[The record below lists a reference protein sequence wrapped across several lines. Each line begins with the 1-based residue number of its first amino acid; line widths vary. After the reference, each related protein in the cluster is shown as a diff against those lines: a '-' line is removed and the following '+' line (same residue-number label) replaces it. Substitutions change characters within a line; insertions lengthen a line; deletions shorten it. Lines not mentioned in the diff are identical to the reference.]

1 MDWRNF
7 LRREEDRPVRV
18 VGYRGYGTAQL
29 VRVRGRVL
37 YGHPPR
43 PAAPEDR
50 WWVNF
55 ANTFRRLESDEVPGA
70 RVCVRF
76 RGAEAEAVADV
87 EGHFIAELRPRTPL
101 APDRLWHD
109 ARIELVE
116 PAHDLADAP
125 VAIPVRPRFGVISD
139 LDDTVLQSHVRNM
152 IRMGRE
158 VLFGNVH
165 TRMPFPGIGAFYRAL
180 HEGDDGAVNP
190 IFYVSS
196 SPWNLY
202 DLLADFLRL
211 HRIPAGPMELRD
223 WRISRTDLL
232 AGRHRDHK
240 RRAIHAILATYP
252 HLPFIL
258 VGDSAQEDPEIY
270 REVIHD
276 RPGRVLAVYI
286 RSVTSDPLRIDG
298 VRALAREIA
307 EAHADAEHPAPELVL
322 VDDTLAAARH
332 AADRG
337 WIARERLEEVKERRV
352 EEAT

>member
-1 MDWRNF
+1 MEWKTIIPPYRN
-7 LRREEDRPVRV
+7 RPVRV
-18 VGYRGYGTAQL
+18 VAYRGYGTPEL

-37 YGHPPR
+37 HGHPPG
-43 PAAPEDR
+43 PASPDDR
-50 WWVNF
+50 WWRNF

-70 RVCVRF
+70 RVFVRF
-76 RGAEAEAVADV
+76 RGAEAEAVADA
-87 EGHFIAELRPRTPL
+87 EGHFIAELRPREPL
-101 APDRLWHD
+101 PTDRLWHD
-109 ARIELVE
+109 ARLELVD
-116 PAHDLADAP
+116 PASDLADAP
-125 VAIPVRPRFGVISD
+125 VAVPVRPRFGVISD
-139 LDDTVLQSHVRNM
+139 LDDTVLQSDVRNLV
-152 IRMGRE
+152 RLGRE

-180 HEGDDGAVNP
+180 HEGRDGAVNP

-202 DLLADFLRL
+202 DLLAEFLRL

-223 WRISRTDLL
+223 WGVSRSELRAT
-232 AGRHRDHK
+232 GHRDHK

-252 HLPFIL
+252 RLPFIL
-258 VGDSAQEDPEIY
+258 IGDSGQEDPEIY
-270 REVIHD
+270 REVVHD

-286 RSVTSDPLRIDG
+286 RSVISDPLRIDS

-307 EAHADAEHPAPELVL
+307 EAHADDGHPAPELVL

-337 WIARERLEEVKERRV
+337 WIPAETLAEVAERRAQ
-352 EEAT
+352 EE